1 MINKQLHYFITVV
14 EEGNMTR
21 AAKKLHV
28 SQPPLSL
35 QIKLLEEELGCEL
48 LERGSRKSTPTEAG
62 KLLYKSAKSMVALSQ
77 STEKALRDLNQGVR
91 GTLRI
96 GTISYSGPALLTEYM
111 AQFRKDHPDIRIEI
125 YEGNTYQVVEMVENN
140 VVDVAV
146 VRTPFSAEHVDCQYL
161 KQEPMVAM
169 GREDQWDG
177 RLLDSK
183 KISVSELDKVPLII
197 CRRFENFIRSCFQDK
212 GISPFIFCDCDD
224 ARTAFQFAA
233 SGLGIAFFPRS
244 VANILHTDNMVQ
256 KTLIEPKL
264 YTRAAIIRRKGAAVP
279 LIARKFMEHFDR

>member
-1 MINKQLHYFITVV
+1 LVFANEKWPGKHNITREFFDEMINKQLHYFITVV

-111 AQFRKDHPDIRIEI
+111 AQFRKDTRYPIEI
-125 YEGNTYQVVEMVENN
+125 YE
-140 VVDVAV
+140 AK
-146 VRTPFSAEHVDCQYL
+146 P
-161 KQEPMVAM
+161 
-169 GREDQWDG
+169 
-177 RLLDSK
+177 
-183 KISVSELDKVPLII
+183 IS
-197 CRRFENFIRSCFQDK
+197 R
-212 GISPFIFCDCDD
+212 
-224 ARTAFQFAA
+224 
-233 SGLGIAFFPRS
+233 
-244 VANILHTDNMVQ
+244 
-256 KTLIEPKL
+256 
-264 YTRAAIIRRKGAAVP
+264 
-279 LIARKFMEHFDR
+279 